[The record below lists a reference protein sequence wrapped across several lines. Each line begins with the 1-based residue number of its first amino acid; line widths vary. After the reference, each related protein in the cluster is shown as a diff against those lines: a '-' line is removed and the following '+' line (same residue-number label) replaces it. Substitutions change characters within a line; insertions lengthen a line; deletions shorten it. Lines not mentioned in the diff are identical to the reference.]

1 MFSFVVFT
9 YYSDTSI
16 LLSLGLPPNSQ
27 LCGEQA
33 YKSFVPPLYVDLALW
48 PSASHYLLTS

>member
-16 LLSLGLPPNSQ
+16 LLSLGLQPNSQ